1 MSPGI
6 AAVRRLRRPF
16 ERLPAAAAARPK
28 PRSGSNGR
36 PLPRGADILA
46 GSEPDTGWLPD
57 PRLGRSLERF
67 PFRLN
72 TLPASLV
79 RSAFAGQLE
88 RESNPRQLDY
98 ESSALPN

>member
-28 PRSGSNGR
+28 PRPGSNGR
-36 PLPRGADILA
+36 PLSRGAGILA

-57 PRLGRSLERF
+57 PRCR
-67 PFRLN
+67 PK
-72 TLPASLV
+72 
-79 RSAFAGQLE
+79 
-88 RESNPRQLDY
+88 PR
-98 ESSALPN
+98 ALPLPPEHPAGLPV